1 VEHKPVERLSDTDL
15 NDLLQE
21 IRGGS
26 SDERRAALRNFDWS
40 KGDLRKL
47 GWSMSQKGL
56 DLGTAMIVFFN
67 GHPGRYNYLRKDN
80 VPLDARERCQVLD
93 AIHRRVVSGFY
104 LPDPDRGLGDVF
116 AHILEWVERQEED
129 RAKGRHGRWV
139 FDPTLFTPITLQAVR
154 AESDEDADARID
166 KPCERDALDRSI
178 FMDTA
183 RPRRNSLLRDL
194 LSPILG

>member
-1 VEHKPVERLSDTDL
+1 MDL

-26 SDERRAALRNFDWS
+26 SDERRAALRAFDWN

-67 GHPGRYNYLRKDN
+67 GDPGRYNYMRKDS
-80 VPLDARERCQVLD
+80 VPPEARERCQVLD

-104 LPDPDRGLGDVF
+104 LPDPDKGLGDVF
-116 AHILEWVERQEED
+116 ARILDWVEQQEDD
-129 RAKGRHGRWV
+129 REKGRRGRWV
-139 FDPTLFTPITLQAVR
+139 FDPTLFTPITLRAVQADQ
-154 AESDEDADARID
+154 EDEAG
-166 KPCERDALDRSI
+166 ERVCDRELLDRSI
-178 FMDTA
+178 FIDPA
-183 RPRRNSLLRDL
+183 PQPRRTSLWRDL
-194 LSPILG
+194 LSPLLG